1 MPEHLMNL
9 LLTIQE
15 KVLSHQKQFAV
26 LIDPDDV
33 TVEKTKAIIKLAEAA
48 AVDYFFIGGS
58 LITKNNFEEIA
69 ATIKAETAIPLLIF
83 PGSVFQI
90 TPSADAILFL
100 SLISGRNAEYLI
112 GQQVQAAPHI
122 ANCGI
127 EAIPTG
133 YMLVESGKVTT
144 AQYMSNTMPIPS
156 DKPEIA
162 TTTAMAGEML
172 GHKLLYLDGGSGAQK
187 PVSESIIS
195 AVKENTRVPL
205 IVGGGMKTSAQIAQT
220 CRAGADIV
228 VVGNKIE
235 ESPALIADF
244 ASTIH
249 SF

>member
-1 MPEHLMNL
+1 
-9 LLTIQE
+9 
-15 KVLSHQKQFAV
+15 
-26 LIDPDDV
+26 
-33 TVEKTKAIIKLAEAA
+33 
-48 AVDYFFIGGS
+48 
-58 LITKNNFEEIA
+58 
-69 ATIKAETAIPLLIF
+69 
-83 PGSVFQI
+83 
-90 TPSADAILFL
+90 
-100 SLISGRNAEYLI
+100 
-112 GQQVQAAPHI
+112 
-122 ANCGI
+122 
-127 EAIPTG
+127 
-133 YMLVESGKVTT
+133 MLVESGKATT

-162 TTTAMAGEML
+162 TSTAMAGEML
-172 GHKLLYLDGGSGAQK
+172 GHKLLYLDAGSGAQK

-235 ESPALIADF
+235 ESPELIADF